1 MTWAGAV
8 ALVGSSVAF
17 VGLLLTLAN
26 IAVFLELRS
35 TTLHAVK
42 GAYGDGDVQLRLQ
55 DGLALLE
62 WRPNDNATTYGVR
75 ATHAIAR
82 SVVHAWPAKDAA
94 EFRIIV
100 PVTENWILN
109 ALGALRPQLRHYT
122 LWDHRK
128 ALIRGVGI
136 CGHVSSML
144 VGFLREH
151 GFDARIV
158 GLTVTWW

>member
-1 MTWAGAV
+1 VKPSYVSAPDNRDVRTDYRKYIASFPVRARPYLIGALLLSGGLLCCRW
-8 ALVGSSVAF
+8 LVTIDIGRRCRPIGSSVAF

-26 IAVFLELRS
+26 IAGVFLELRS

-82 SVVHAWPAKDAA
+82 SVVPASSCRLL
-94 EFRIIV
+94 RI
-100 PVTENWILN
+100 
-109 ALGALRPQLRHYT
+109 GY
-122 LWDHRK
+122 
-128 ALIRGVGI
+128 
-136 CGHVSSML
+136 
-144 VGFLREH
+144 
-151 GFDARIV
+151 
-158 GLTVTWW
+158 